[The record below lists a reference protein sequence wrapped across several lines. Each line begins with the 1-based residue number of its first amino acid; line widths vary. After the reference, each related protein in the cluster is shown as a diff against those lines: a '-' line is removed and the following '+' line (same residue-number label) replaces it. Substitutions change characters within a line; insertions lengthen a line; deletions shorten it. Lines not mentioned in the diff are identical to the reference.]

1 MEVVIV
7 ILGAMPDRDSSL
19 QPPSSIPPLPQDPAQ
34 QPGGLPELEF
44 GPRAPSMPQY
54 FLGYAIIFALVV
66 GFALGLVALM
76 RLLR

>member
-1 MEVVIV
+1 
-7 ILGAMPDRDSSL
+7 
-19 QPPSSIPPLPQDPAQ
+19 
-34 QPGGLPELEF
+34 
-44 GPRAPSMPQY
+44 MPQY